1 MKTIIESNDWI
12 EITLRELEIGPEALM
27 EEILEKRVWSNAEIL
42 WTVKRFI
49 YYYGRHDETLS
60 NAPPHRVFDN
70 FASMMRAFYMIFDH
84 SNPELDANIRA
95 YISTKMGEAT
105 WGINGTTRH
114 YLQKV
119 DKRE

>member
-12 EITLRELEIGPEALM
+12 EITSREFEIGPEALM

-42 WTVKRFI
+42 WTLKRFL
-49 YYYGRHDETLS
+49 YYYARHDETLKNVPS
-60 NAPPHRVFDN
+60 HRLFDN

-84 SNPELDANIRA
+84 SNPDLDANIRT
-95 YISTKMGEAT
+95 YISTKIGEAT
-105 WGINGTTRH
+105 WGINSTTRH

-119 DKRE
+119 DNKE